1 MKRLFSSNLWIA
13 FVILAIFISG
23 QLLGAFAIKHYFIES
38 KFEELQPSLSLV
50 GEEVVKGEKISRTD
64 DFLIKAY
71 DVYGK
76 EIDVYKDGSVPPA
89 AEDEQVNDKL
99 ISHLPKVI
107 SGKTETEIRE
117 VPGFSSQAIIIG
129 QPLAEGGEVTGGIYL
144 LKEARAYQA
153 ALNGFYLVFF
163 VTLAVGTIIILAF
176 LWTFIRQKNELEQ
189 MRKDYVANISHELK
203 TPLASIKALTETL
216 ADHVVTDPQK
226 VDQYYSIILR
236 ESARLEK
243 LIADLLELSRLQ
255 HKRAAFTKSVVDAN
269 EVLQEAT
276 EPFEILADDM
286 ELRFRITEEAKNLPA
301 VYSNKDR
308 IVQVLMILLDNAFKF
323 TPPHGQVTIDAK
335 TTGRKAE
342 IIVSDNGPGIS
353 KEILPQVFGRF
364 NKEDLSHTS
373 VGSGLGLA
381 IAQEIMEQLGEKIK
395 VDSKLGSGTTFT
407 ITLKR
412 A

>member
-1 MKRLFSSNLWIA
+1 MKRLLSSNLWIA

-23 QLLGAFAIKHYFIES
+23 QLLGALAIKHYFIES

-50 GEEVVKGEKISRTD
+50 GKEVVEGEKISRTD

-71 DVYGK
+71 DIYGR
-76 EIDVYKDGSVPPA
+76 EIDVYKDERVPPV
-89 AEDEQVNDKL
+89 AEDEQVNEKL
-99 ISHLPKVI
+99 VSHLPKVI
-107 SGKTETEIRE
+107 SGKTEAEIRE

-129 QPLAEGGEVTGGIYL
+129 QPLTEGGKVTGGIYL

-163 VTLAVGTIIILAF
+163 VTLAVGTIIILVF

-216 ADHVVTDPQK
+216 SDHVVTDPQK

-255 HKRAAFTKSVVDAN
+255 HKKTAFTKSVVDAN
-269 EVLQEAT
+269 EVLEEVA
-276 EPFEILADDM
+276 EPFAILADDM

-308 IVQVLMILLDNAFKF
+308 IVQVLTILLDNAFKF
-323 TPPHGQVTIDAK
+323 TPAHGQVTIDAK
-335 TTGRKAE
+335 TIGRKAE
-342 IIVSDNGPGIS
+342 ITVADNGPGIS
-353 KEILPQVFGRF
+353 KEILPQIFGRF

-381 IAQEIMEQLGEKIK
+381 IAHEIMEQLGEKTK
-395 VDSKLGSGTTFT
+395 VDSKPGSGTTFT
-407 ITLKR
+407 ITLKK